1 MLSRLVSSR
10 SYSAAAKAASSSR
23 SSSFV
28 APTEEKVSRL
38 SNGIT
43 VGSIDNQGPVSQ
55 YVIAYRA
62 GARYEQAD
70 EAGLVHHLRHAIGID
85 SNNYLGVKL
94 LWQNGSIGGTL
105 NATSDRDLLFVHI
118 SALRNHSPIAL
129 SLLGEFAQPAMKPWD
144 LEDVSHSMKIAA
156 KAVDPFDV
164 TIEHLH
170 KAAYRNGPLGNSNIT
185 PDFRAGKFCPKKLAK
200 FAKSR
205 LVAGEAA
212 IVGINVDHSLLVQF
226 ANEQNS
232 IPEGKGTTAPASPY
246 YGGDTRVA
254 SSSQLAHVAIAGAG
268 IGLNDAK
275 GVAVQHVLAAAIGHG
290 PATKY
295 SPHHGHG
302 VVTSS
307 VLKSANQNPVGIAP
321 LNITHSDSGLVGVY
335 IVADGARVEPY
346 IRAAVDGL
354 KQLAS
359 QGASGDAL
367 EIAKKTA
374 ELNILIRGENPAT
387 LATDRAAQLLASG
400 LSQTPVELAQEVR
413 NVSNDEIKKAAQ
425 KLMSKLSV
433 GAFGNVA
440 HVPYADQL

>member
-1 MLSRLVSSR
+1 MLSRLVSAR
-10 SYSAAAKAASSSR
+10 SYSAAASAAR
-23 SSSFV
+23 TSSFV
-28 APTEEKVSRL
+28 SQTEEKISRL

-62 GARYEQAD
+62 GTRYEQAD

-105 NATSDRDLLFVHI
+105 NASSDRDLLLIHI
-118 SALRNHSPIAL
+118 SALRNHAPIAL

-156 KAVDPFDV
+156 KAIDPFDA
-164 TIEHLH
+164 TLEHLH
-170 KAAYRNGPLGNSNIT
+170 RAAYRNGPLGNSNFT

-200 FAKSR
+200 FASSR

-232 IPEGKGTTAPASPY
+232 IPEGKGPTPPASPY
-246 YGGDTRVA
+246 YGGDTRQA
-254 SSSQLAHVAIAGAG
+254 TSSQLAHVAIAGAG
-268 IGLNDAK
+268 VGFNDAK
-275 GVAVQHVLAAAIGHG
+275 GIAVQHVLAAAIGHG

-307 VLKSANQNPVGIAP
+307 ILKSANHNPVGICP
-321 LNITHSDSGLVGVY
+321 VNVTHSDSGLVGVY
-335 IVADGARVEPY
+335 IVADGARIEPY

-359 QGASGDAL
+359 QGASSDTL

-374 ELNILIRGENPAT
+374 ELNILIRGENPTT

-400 LSQTPVELAQEVR
+400 SSQTPVELSQQVR
-413 NVSNDEIKKAAQ
+413 NVSSEEVKKAAT
-425 KLMSKLSV
+425 KMMSKLSV
-433 GAFGNVA
+433 GAYGYIA

>member
-1 MLSRLVSSR
+1 MLSRLASIR
-10 SYSAAAKAASSSR
+10 SYSAAASAARSTSSVSK
-23 SSSFV
+23 S
-28 APTEEKVSRL
+28 EQQVSRL

-62 GARYEQAD
+62 GTRYEQAD
-70 EAGLVHHLRHAIGID
+70 EAGLVHHLRHCIGID

-105 NATSDRDLLFVHI
+105 NASSDRDLFLVHI
-118 SALRNHSPIAL
+118 TALRNHAPIAL

-144 LEDVSHSMKIAA
+144 LQDVSPSMKNAA
-156 KAVDPFDV
+156 KVIDPFDA

-170 KAAYRNGPLGNSNIT
+170 RAAYRNGPLGNSNIT

-200 FAKSR
+200 FVQSR

-232 IPEGKGTTAPASPY
+232 IPEGKGTTPPASPY
-246 YGGDTRVA
+246 YGGDTRQA
-254 SSSQLAHVAIAGAG
+254 TASQLAHVAIAGAG
-268 IGLNDAK
+268 VGYNDAK
-275 GVAVQHVLAAAIGHG
+275 GIAVQHVLAAAIGHG

-307 VLKSANQNPVGIAP
+307 ILKSANHNPVGIAP
-321 LNITHSDSGLVGVY
+321 VNIMHSDSGLVGVY
-335 IVADGARVEPY
+335 IVADGTRVEPY

-359 QGASGDAL
+359 QGTSGDAL
-367 EIAKKTA
+367 EVAKKTA
-374 ELNILIRGENPAT
+374 ELNILIRGENSTT
-387 LATDRAAQLLASG
+387 LATDRAAQLLSSG
-400 LSQTPVELAQEVR
+400 SAQTPVEVAQQVR

-433 GAFGNVA
+433 GAYGNVS
-440 HVPYADQL
+440 HVPYSDQL